1 MSGQKMPLMPGLL
14 AYGGL
19 IPFIGLAAL
28 SLMEPQHGLLY
39 RGALLLYGAVILSFV
54 GAVHWGVAMVDS
66 HLNESERNAEYA
78 WSVIPALIGWVT
90 YIFAPLMSALLLIL
104 GFVLQYWVDIRSA
117 RKIEWPS
124 WYLPL
129 RVRLTTVAIICLAM
143 GTIPLYV

>member
-1 MSGQKMPLMPGLL
+1 
-14 AYGGL
+14 
-19 IPFIGLAAL
+19 
-28 SLMEPQHGLLY
+28 
-39 RGALLLYGAVILSFV
+39 LLYGAVILSFV
-54 GAVHWGVAMVDS
+54 GAVHWGIAMVDP
-66 HLNESERNAEYA
+66 HLNESERNAEYV

-143 GTIPLYV
+143 GIIPLYV